1 VSTQDALRHMADP
14 TLLNLVRQ
22 SIVLPGQDMKIKDLV
37 RTAKLF
43 RLDPVKLFN
52 AVRDWL

>member
-1 VSTQDALRHMADP
+1 MADP